1 MSINMGYCAFEN
13 TYLALQE
20 CVEILYEKEPSELPD
35 REKKYYNK
43 LLQLCARFER
53 INEAL
58 EE

>member
-1 MSINMGYCAFEN
+1 MSINMSYCAFEN

-20 CVEILYEKEPSELPD
+20 CVEILYEKEPNELSD

-43 LLQLCARFER
+43 LLQLCSRFER
-53 INEAL
+53 TNESL